1 MSTKGVGGTWVRGM
15 IGTLLFR
22 ERTRERQT
30 DRKKETE
37 TWRGVKES

>member
-22 ERTRERQT
+22 ERTRETGRQT
-30 DRKKETE
+30 ERKRQRHGEE
-37 TWRGVKES
+37 